1 MRPSNFL
8 GLAAGRC
15 HTNIVSSQAKP
26 CALLRRL
33 SASTQLR
40 HLLFLASFH
49 ILYQWLSGSLSIHP
63 GCHLDNIRLRIADHE
78 VAYNYTIKSHRRDNS
93 LAWAR
98 DGRHPSSLRPTAPIQ
113 GHQVGARLQRSAPL
127 G

>member
-8 GLAAGRC
+8 GLAANHC
-15 HTNIVSSQAKP
+15 HTNIGSSQAKP
-26 CALLRRL
+26 CALLQRL

-63 GCHLDNIRLRIADHE
+63 GFHLDNIRRPRIADHE
-78 VAYNYTIKSHRRDNS
+78 VAYK
-93 LAWAR
+93 
-98 DGRHPSSLRPTAPIQ
+98 
-113 GHQVGARLQRSAPL
+113 
-127 G
+127 

>member
-1 MRPSNFL
+1 MRSSNFL

-15 HTNIVSSQAKP
+15 HTNIGSSQAKP

-33 SASTQLR
+33 SACSQLR

-93 LAWAR
+93 LAWA
-98 DGRHPSSLRPTAPIQ
+98 PSLPPTAAQIQ